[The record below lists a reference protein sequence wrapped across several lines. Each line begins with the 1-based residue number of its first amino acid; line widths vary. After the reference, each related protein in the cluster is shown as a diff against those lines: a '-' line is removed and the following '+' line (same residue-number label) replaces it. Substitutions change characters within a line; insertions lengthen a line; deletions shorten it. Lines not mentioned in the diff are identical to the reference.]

1 MFINATQREELRVAL
16 VEGQRLYDLDIEI
29 PGHEQKKAGVHYGSL
44 TRIEPSL
51 EAAFVDYG
59 AERHGFL
66 PFREIAPEYFS
77 GYAIDEV
84 NRTNIKEALKVG
96 QQLIVQIDKE
106 ERGNKGAALTTFIS
120 LAGCYLV
127 LMPNNPAAGGISR
140 RIEGE
145 ERTELREV
153 LNSLSIPEGMGV
165 IIRTAGLGRNIEELQ
180 WDLSVL
186 LTQWQAI
193 LAATEGRQAPFL
205 IYQESDAV
213 IRAIRDH
220 LRPEISEILVDNV
233 EVYEK
238 ARAHIQ
244 MVRPDFL
251 DRLKLYQD
259 PVPLFNRFQ
268 IESQIESAFKRKLQ
282 LPSGGVLVID
292 HTEALTAVDVNSA
305 KATKGGDIEE
315 TALHTNLEASDE
327 LARQLRLRDLGGLV
341 VIDFIDMSSQRNQR
355 MVETRLREALTRDR
369 ARVQV
374 GRISRFGLLE
384 MSRQRLR
391 PALGESSL
399 LPCPRCNGQGS
410 IRGIEALALIV
421 LRVIEE
427 EALKDNTK
435 EVRVE
440 VPVEV
445 GTYLINEKRSAIIA
459 LEQRQSVAVLILP
472 NPDLSTPHY
481 HVTRLRT
488 DDTGNATLGLPSYVL
503 THKPEASMVEAPGT
517 AHKPTV
523 HQIPAVANIVN
534 ASQVPA
540 PNAQSIKS
548 RKSIIGRLWKFLWGG
563 GSPTKKPVTKSKS
576 YSHQPQSRLRTAST
590 DDAYK
595 KRIQRP
601 QQATGRHPQSG
612 GQGQRTGS
620 MSGQR
625 TGTGQG
631 LRTGHAGAGAHQGS
645 HQVNNPH
652 QPMQAPQATHTHM
665 NGGQGQSQGGNTRNP
680 NRRPSQNR
688 QRIRRP
694 NDQRTQQAA
703 PMTESSFSGDDHK
716 SDD

>member
-16 VEGQRLYDLDIEI
+16 VEGQRLYDLDIEV
-29 PGHEQKKAGVHYGSL
+29 PGHEQKKAGVHYGRL

-51 EAAFVDYG
+51 EAGFVEYG

-77 GYAIDEV
+77 DYPLDEV
-84 NRTNIKEALKVG
+84 NRSNIKDILKVG

-145 ERTELREV
+145 ERAELREV
-153 LNSLSIPEGMGV
+153 LNSLNIPEGMGV
-165 IIRTAGLGRNIEELQ
+165 IVRTAGLGRNIEELQ

-193 LAATEGRQAPFL
+193 QAAIVSRSAPFL

-220 LRPEISEILVDNV
+220 LRPEISEILVDNL

-238 ARAHIQ
+238 AKAHIQ

-259 PVPLFNRFQ
+259 PIPLFNRFQ

-282 LPSGGVLVID
+282 LPSGGVMVID

-315 TALHTNLEASDE
+315 TALQTNLEASDE

-355 MVETRLREALTRDR
+355 LVETRLREALTRDR

-391 PALGESSL
+391 PALGEASL
-399 LPCPRCNGQGS
+399 LICPRCNGQGS
-410 IRGIEALALIV
+410 IRGVEALALIV

-427 EALKDNTK
+427 EALKENTK

-445 GTYLINEKRSAIIA
+445 ATYLINEKRQAIIM
-459 LEQRQSVAVLILP
+459 LEQRQNVTVVLLP
-472 NPDLSTPHY
+472 NPEISTPY
-481 HVTRLRT
+481 YQVTRLRT

-503 THKPEASMVEAPGT
+503 NQKAETNNGIDTPAPVHKPSIQT
-517 AHKPTV
+517 
-523 HQIPAVANIVN
+523 PAVASILNTSI
-534 ASQVPA
+534 QTPA
-540 PNAQSIKS
+540 PSAAGKL
-548 RKSIIGRLWKFLWGG
+548 RKSLIGRVWKFLWG
-563 GSPTKKPVTKSKS
+563 SNKKPLAKTKTFAHTAH
-576 YSHQPQSRLRTAST
+576 SHTHSHGHSHNRPRLNSEELN
-590 DDAYK
+590 K
-595 KRIQRP
+595 KRSPSRSQTQQPSPPRRP
-601 QQATGRHPQSG
+601 HSG
-612 GQGQRTGS
+612 TTPS
-620 MSGQR
+620 SN
-625 TGTGQG
+625 
-631 LRTGHAGAGAHQGS
+631 
-645 HQVNNPH
+645 NNPRL
-652 QPMQAPQATHTHM
+652 ATPRVVGH
-665 NGGQGQSQGGNTRNP
+665 NLGGGHGNPRNP
-680 NRRPSQNR
+680 NRRTSQNR
-688 QRIRRP
+688 QRMRRP
-694 NDQRTQQAA
+694 HDEQRTQQQS
-703 PMTESSFSGDDHK
+703 PVTEGSFASGDNK
-716 SDD
+716 SE